1 MDQREFA
8 GLIDSTKH
16 IVLSAIKK
24 NLYEEF
30 YDTIDDVVQETY
42 IRAYKSLAANKF
54 RGDSSHSTWLY
65 TIARNESLRMNQKRM
80 RQANLAMKLKEKATQ
95 DSILNPR
102 EEYSDSGM
110 DIELQDLISNLPWK
124 YKSVLALVSEGYK
137 EQQIAEKLGI
147 PEGTVKSRSFRGKQ
161 MLKKLFFQET

>member
-1 MDQREFA
+1 MDQKEFA
-8 GLIDSTKH
+8 GLIETTKH

-30 YDTIDDVVQETY
+30 YDSIDDVVQETY

-80 RQANLAMKLKEKATQ
+80 RQANLAMRLKEKVTQ

-102 EEYSDSGM
+102 EEFEERGL
-110 DIELQDLISNLPWK
+110 ELEVQDLISNLPWK

-137 EQQIAEKLGI
+137 EQQIAQKLGI

-161 MLKKLFFQET
+161 LLKKLFFQET

>member
-1 MDQREFA
+1 MEQKEFA
-8 GLIDSTKH
+8 LLIDSTKH

-30 YDTIDDVVQETY
+30 YDSIDDVAQETY

-54 RGDSSHSTWLY
+54 RGESSHSTWLY
-65 TIARNESLRMNQKRM
+65 TIARNESLRMNQKRT
-80 RQANLAMKLKEKATQ
+80 RQANLASRLKEKVVL
-95 DSILNPR
+95 DSILNPK
-102 EEYSDSGM
+102 EEFDETGA
-110 DIELQDLISNLPWK
+110 ELELKDLISNLPWK

-137 EQQIAEKLGI
+137 EQQIAQKLGI

-161 MLKKLFFQET
+161 MLKKLFFQES